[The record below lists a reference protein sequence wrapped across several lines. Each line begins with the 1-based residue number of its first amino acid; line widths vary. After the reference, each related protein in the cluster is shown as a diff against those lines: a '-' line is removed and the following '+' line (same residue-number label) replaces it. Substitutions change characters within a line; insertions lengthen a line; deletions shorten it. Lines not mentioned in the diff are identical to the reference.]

1 MSELNITEVTL
12 DNFSETVT
20 KYISDKCIKITDIDS
35 MIETYLSML
44 GDHYLFKFDRDL
56 LKDMLVDLTYMYS
69 PNDDANK
76 DRVLYHLV
84 GSDDDDDDSEDG
96 EDMMKKLSEQL
107 MSQMPNNMNINES
120 NQEEE
125 TIEDAS

>member
-120 NQEEE
+120 VLEEE
-125 TIEDAS
+125 TVEDAS